1 METKKFII
9 WSLGI
14 SIALAVI
21 FQFIPIPRQS
31 RVGGAYLELLPQFP
45 LSDKREGLTPRQQFF
60 IAELELSAESALVK
74 DKNSNVVLFEK
85 NSREKLP
92 IASLTKLM
100 TALVALREL
109 KMDEVV
115 TISPEDTRVSP
126 YKANLAAGEK
136 LLARDLLKAM
146 LVLSANDA
154 AWALAR
160 AAGGTVK
167 DFVLKM
173 NSEARSLG
181 MLSTAFTNP
190 VGFDDDGHY
199 STAADLAILVEEV
212 LRHPELVEI
221 ASLKEATIN
230 SVDGRITHR
239 LLTTNKLMLKYKE
252 ISGLKTGYTTEA
264 KGNLIVLVQEGPALL
279 YFIVLNSDDRETE
292 TERALT
298 WVKQSFVWR

>member
-9 WSLGI
+9 WSFGI
-14 SIALAVI
+14 AIALAAI
-21 FQFIPIPRQS
+21 SQFIPTLSQS

-45 LSDKREGLTPRQQFF
+45 VSGKREDLTPQQQTF
-60 IAELELSAESALVK
+60 IAELKLSAESALVK

-100 TALVALREL
+100 TALIAAREL
-109 KMDEVV
+109 NPDAVI
-115 TISPEDTRVSP
+115 TILPGDTRVSP
-126 YKANLAAGEK
+126 YTANLEAGEK
-136 LLARDLLKAM
+136 LLVRDLLKAM
-146 LVLSANDA
+146 LISSANDA
-154 AWALAR
+154 ALALAR

-167 DFVLKM
+167 NFVQEM
-173 NSEARSLG
+173 NSEARSLR
-181 MLSTAFTNP
+181 MTSTAFANP
-190 VGFDDDGHY
+190 VGFDDPGHY

-221 ASLKEATIN
+221 ASLKEARI
-230 SVDGRITHR
+230 SSIDGKITHR

-252 ISGLKTGYTTEA
+252 ILGLKTGYTTEA
-264 KGNLIVLVQEGPALL
+264 KGNLIVLAQEGPALL
-279 YFIVLNSDDRETE
+279 YFIVLNSDDREAE
-292 TERALT
+292 TERVLT